1 MSFRLSQAYVP
12 TDYELHIKT
21 DIKSK
26 KFDGEVKITFK
37 KNEAD
42 AKVAELH
49 ADASME
55 IKSVTQN
62 GAEVKFE
69 RTNNRL
75 NLLGEK
81 LNESPVI
88 IQYIGSLD
96 RPNTGFYYIN
106 DTTACTQLE
115 STHAREVLP
124 CFDEPCIKTTFK
136 FSLTAPAELKQF
148 SNTPVESSEVN
159 GEWKTCHFVKTPV
172 MCSYLFAIAVG
183 NFVTVEGATKRGLPV
198 IIGATPNLRIFMDA
212 ALEECIKYV
221 EWYEDFTHVN
231 FPLPCLQVVA
241 VPEFIMGAMENFGL
255 ILARESCSL
264 GHPKLTPLVGFIRA
278 MEVNCHEIA
287 HQWAGDCVSPKWWD
301 SIWLNEGFA
310 TIFPSIIFQDL
321 HPEWD
326 YWGNFFLT
334 DNTYAY
340 EVDQSMTTHPIQT
353 TCNSEAEIEG
363 SFDDVEY
370 SKAGVFIKMLMY
382 HLGRDRFRDCLR
394 VYYNKF
400 LYSNADTN
408 DIQAVFSD
416 VLKEDMK
423 PFFDCWTRQA
433 GFPLITLEDDGYLTQ
448 KRFTINGLKDG
459 QKWIVPLFITVGRKD
474 GKVEEV
480 KIVMTEERM
489 KLEIEGE
496 YEWLKLNT
504 NLRSFCRTLLKGHHQ
519 ENLIKA
525 IKAGKVSSYDMF
537 SALNDMHACAKAGV
551 VSYKE
556 VVELLKAYE
565 GTKEPLPLIE
575 CANVFTSIYHNFPAI
590 HEKII
595 PFAHRFLES
604 ALKTVGMDNTGVT
617 SLLAAKLRAQILT
630 ELAFNYRSEI
640 AKEYGIKL
648 YKEYMARGDYLLPEG
663 FDMDVLLFVLKCGN
677 LFVEGGRQYNID
689 AIIKSKNP
697 DVSRSSIAAQTFVK
711 DEEMDEMLLSI
722 LNAKRQNMHIMYRVA
737 CTAPTVGKHAW
748 NFFKNN
754 AQFFI
759 NLFATTSFIL
769 PSMVEAVMETAE
781 TSEELEEM
789 IEWFNKN
796 PIEICKPMVVKMAD
810 DLRQKFQ
817 TQAKFAA
824 EVAAAIDSA

>member
-26 KFDGEVKITFK
+26 VFDGEVKITFK
-37 KNEAD
+37 KNQAD
-42 AKVAELH
+42 AKIADLH
-49 ADASME
+49 ADKSLQ
-55 IKSVTQN
+55 IKSITQN
-62 GAEVKFE
+62 GADLPFE
-69 RTNNRL
+69 HKNCRL
-75 NLLGEK
+75 NITGDK
-81 LNESPVI
+81 LEENPVVI
-88 IQYIGSLD
+88 KYVGSLD
-96 RPNTGFYYIN
+96 QPNTGFYYIN

-124 CFDEPCIKTTFK
+124 CFDEPCNKTTFK

-159 GEWKTCHFVKTPV
+159 GEWKTCHFMKTPV

-183 NFVTVEGATKRGLPV
+183 HFVTVEGTTKRGLPV
-198 IIGATPNLRIFMDA
+198 IIGATPDKRIFMDS

-231 FPLPCLQVVA
+231 FPLPSLQVVA
-241 VPEFIMGAMENFGL
+241 VPDFIMGAMENFGL
-255 ILARESCSL
+255 ILARESCSI
-264 GHPKLTPLVGFIRA
+264 GHPKLTPKSGYIRA

-382 HLGRDRFRDCLR
+382 HLGRDKFRECLR

-408 DIQAVFSD
+408 DITAVFSD
-416 VLKEDMK
+416 VLKTDMK
-423 PFFDCWTRQA
+423 PFFDCWTLQA
-433 GFPLITLEDDGYLTQ
+433 GFPLITLGDDDVLEQ
-448 KRFTINGLKDG
+448 KRFTINGLKEG

-474 GKVEEV
+474 GTTDIV
-480 KIVMTEERM
+480 KIVMTEEKM

-504 NLRSFCRTLLKGHHQ
+504 NLRSFCRTLLKGKH
-519 ENLIKA
+519 EKNLINA

-537 SALNDMHACAKAGV
+537 SALTDISACAKAGV
-551 VSYKE
+551 VSYRD

-565 GTKEPLPLIE
+565 HIKEPLPLIE
-575 CANVFTSIYHNFPAI
+575 SCNVLASIHKNFPAL
-590 HEKII
+590 HDKII
-595 PFAHRFLES
+595 PYARRFLEG
-604 ALKTVGMDNTGVT
+604 ALKVIGSEGKEND
-617 SLLAAKLRAQILT
+617 SLLSTILRARLLSD
-630 ELAFNYRSEI
+630 LAFLYKSDV
-640 AKEYGIKL
+640 AKDLGVKL
-648 YKEYMARGDYLLPEG
+648 YNSYKARGDFSLPEG
-663 FDMDVLLFVLKCGN
+663 FNIDQLMFALKCGN
-677 LFVEGGRQYNID
+677 LFVDGGYEFNKE
-689 AIIKSKNP
+689 AILKATNP
-697 DVSRSSIAAQTFVK
+697 DVQRFSVAAQSYVK
-711 DEEMDEMLLSI
+711 DELMDEMFMTI
-722 LNAKRQNMHIMYRVA
+722 LKAKKQDMHIIFRNA

-754 AQFFI
+754 AGFFI
-759 NLFATTSFIL
+759 KLFATTSFIL

-781 TSEELEEM
+781 TEAELKEMEEYFE
-789 IEWFNKN
+789 KN
-796 PIEICKPMVVKMAD
+796 PIEICIPTVKKFSD
-810 DLRQKFQ
+810 DLHQKFA
-817 TQAKFAA
+817 TQSKFAA